1 MHSMFEPFTSNYF
14 LGRLYV
20 EPVDRERAAIHRRD
34 HRVANRR
41 LYASGEGVER
51 VDYPLVM
58 KFDGHGA
65 HFPVEGDESVPTG
78 TLAVPADLTDGGRAG
93 RQEVFLAAPER
104 AGELLRYAGYRVVPR
119 QAPRAA
125 AGSTD
130 GAGEGDGADGD
141 GADGDGDSGPL
152 GPGR

>member
-1 MHSMFEPFTSNYF
+1 MRDIHTHSMFEPFTSSYF

-20 EPVDRERAAIHRRD
+20 EPVDRERAAIHRHD

-78 TLAVPADLTDGGRAG
+78 TLAVPADLTDGDRAG
-93 RQEVFLAAPER
+93 RREVLLAAPER
-104 AGELLRYAGYRVVPR
+104 AGELLRYAGYRVVP
-119 QAPRAA
+119 
-125 AGSTD
+125 
-130 GAGEGDGADGD
+130 
-141 GADGDGDSGPL
+141 
-152 GPGR
+152 GPGRPVDAGPTGGAVDGTDPDRDDDTGAVGPGR